1 MKQKEQSIDRIKDTV
16 IERMAAFLKSTGNPL
31 QMAAGDMITELLRRI
46 KELER
51 EQEIGG
57 GNE

>member
-1 MKQKEQSIDRIKDTV
+1 MSEA
-16 IERMAAFLKSTGNPL
+16 ERLAAYLKSTGNPL
-31 QMAAGDMITELLRRI
+31 QMAAGDMITELLRQI

-51 EQEIGG
+51 EQEKGG

>member
-16 IERMAAFLKSTGNPL
+16 IEHMAAFLKSTGNPL
-31 QMAAGDMITELLRRI
+31 QMAAGDMITALLRRI

-51 EQEIGG
+51 EQEKGG